1 METTSSKTWLWAV
14 VAVAVVAAAWL
25 WLGSRPASAPDT
37 SETAGPALSA
47 DDTSVNLEAEV
58 NATDLGNLEAELQS
72 TEADLQSL

>member
-1 METTSSKTWLWAV
+1 MEQTSPKTWLWVVVV
-14 VAVAVVAAAWL
+14 VAVAAAAWF
-25 WLGSRPASAPDT
+25 WLGSWPASAPDT

-47 DDTSVNLEAEV
+47 DDTTATLEAEA